1 MKSLEKD
8 IKKNKNIKILKEIF
22 FEVKKKS
29 FKNNIKLYEAL
40 DSLEILEFISIIEK
54 KFKIK
59 FKQEQINENNFETL
73 QTINQIIMKGKK

>member
-8 IKKNKNIKILKEIF
+8 IKKNKNLKILKEIF
-22 FEVKKKS
+22 FEVKKKR
-29 FKNNIKLYEAL
+29 FKNNIKLYEVL

-59 FKQEQINENNFETL
+59 FKQEQINESNFETL

>member
-29 FKNNIKLYEAL
+29 FKNNKLYEAL